1 VLLAGILLL
10 AALALPTGVLAAR
23 TLGPHPSNVSPL
35 IRVYPDRPD
44 VPEDSRLML
53 TPAQWQADQQ
63 GPSMDSILPPDGIA
77 MQAPIFFWWLALEL
91 LGILAFPFAFL
102 MLGGLADRGWV
113 IAKTLG
119 PIVLAYLVWIGP
131 ATGLVQFDR
140 TEVVAA
146 CALFAVAAAVTAVV
160 LRKEIISFVRAEWR
174 AVLTAEA
181 VFLAG
186 FALFL
191 WLRAWYPDLGHQYS
205 PVSPTN
211 PGDGRMGEKQMEMA
225 FLNAIIRSRVF
236 PPLDPFFA
244 HGYINYYYF
253 GFVLVATL
261 CKLTQITTATGF
273 NLAIATFFAM
283 LVGNIFTVTRTLT
296 RRAWA
301 GVAASAFVGIIGNLA
316 GGWQVITDLMAAGGA
331 HSSFPVVGGLIDTAS
346 GIRAV
351 ILDHAQLNAFDFWEP
366 TRIVPPVGLDIS
378 EFPYFTYLFAD
389 LHPHL
394 MAFPM
399 TAAALAFAV
408 SLALSGY
415 SSAGRGIVAWA
426 LGAVLFGALLA
437 TNPWDFPTYL
447 VVVGIGALVGAYVA
461 RGRLVPALLARPVLW
476 CVALAAGGFILFY
489 PFERSYKTVFD
500 TGIGLTR
507 DMVQPICK
515 GSASSCTGD
524 AYNTLVTP
532 LGIYLEHFGLFLFLL
547 LSLVALLLA
556 RSGKA
561 GHWLTRLQFVYY
573 YRDRFDRVR
582 RAGRVVRRM
591 QSRQRTL
598 ADPSIAVGTLV
609 VAGGLAVVHLY
620 LLAFLAAVIGL
631 VLILIQRALTR
642 LPAPDLFILVL
653 ALVPLGLSLLTQVVY
668 VKDFLNGGNAFRMN
682 TIFKFY
688 NQAWILFAVV
698 GAYALW
704 FVVTQL
710 MPERRP
716 IVQPVEENGAAVE
729 QQESPLAAFGRF
741 VDRHLLWSACLGIL
755 LIGSLVYTYAGSVS
769 RETYRSVWLP
779 ESSVP
784 LTLDGMAFM
793 KVAYPGDYAGIS
805 WLNAHVSGAPVIAE
819 ADNGYYQWPS
829 RVSMFTGLPDIIN
842 GNHEGVEQRY
852 PDELDPTGLCSSA
865 AHPGRCASVAHSRDD
880 DLKRLYESTDIAT
893 KESVI
898 RAYGIGYIYVGFSER
913 QQFPAAGLG
922 AFRRMVGHGLHVAFR
937 QSNTVIYR
945 VTAT

>member
-1 VLLAGILLL
+1 
-10 AALALPTGVLAAR
+10 
-23 TLGPHPSNVSPL
+23 
-35 IRVYPDRPD
+35 
-44 VPEDSRLML
+44 
-53 TPAQWQADQQ
+53 
-63 GPSMDSILPPDGIA
+63 
-77 MQAPIFFWWLALEL
+77 
-91 LGILAFPFAFL
+91 
-102 MLGGLADRGWV
+102 
-113 IAKTLG
+113 
-119 PIVLAYLVWIGP
+119 
-131 ATGLVQFDR
+131 
-140 TEVVAA
+140 
-146 CALFAVAAAVTAVV
+146 
-160 LRKEIISFVRAEWR
+160 
-174 AVLTAEA
+174 
-181 VFLAG
+181 
-186 FALFL
+186 
-191 WLRAWYPDLGHQYS
+191 
-205 PVSPTN
+205 
-211 PGDGRMGEKQMEMA
+211 
-225 FLNAIIRSRVF
+225 
-236 PPLDPFFA
+236 
-244 HGYINYYYF
+244 
-253 GFVLVATL
+253 
-261 CKLTQITTATGF
+261 
-273 NLAIATFFAM
+273 
-283 LVGNIFTVTRTLT
+283 
-296 RRAWA
+296 
-301 GVAASAFVGIIGNLA
+301 
-316 GGWQVITDLMAAGGA
+316 
-331 HSSFPVVGGLIDTAS
+331 
-346 GIRAV
+346 
-351 ILDHAQLNAFDFWEP
+351 
-366 TRIVPPVGLDIS
+366 
-378 EFPYFTYLFAD
+378 
-389 LHPHL
+389 
-394 MAFPM
+394 M

-653 ALVPLGLSLLTQVVY
+653 ALVPLGLSLLTQVIY

-755 LIGSLVYTYAGSVS
+755 LIGSLVYTYAGTVS

-793 KVAYPGDYAGIS
+793 KVAYPEDYAAIN
-805 WLNAHVSGAPVIAE
+805 WLNANVRGAPVIAE
-819 ADNGYYQWPS
+819 AYTRQGYTWPS
-829 RVSMFTGLPDIIN
+829 RVAMFTGLPDIFN
-842 GNHEGVEQRY
+842 GIHEQEQRWG
-852 PDELDPTGLCSSA
+852 DEIDPSGLCA
-865 AHPGRCASVAHSRDD
+865 TASYPSTCSQQVHARADD
-880 DLKRLYESTDIAT
+880 VSTLYNSPNVGDAWR
-893 KESVI
+893 VI
-898 RAYGIGYIYVGFSER
+898 RTYGVRYIYVGFSETHCNGAD
-913 QQFPAAGLG
+913 PSNPEVCYSHAGI
-922 AFRRMVGHGLHVAFR
+922 AKFKRMVGHGLAIAFHTG
-937 QSNTVIYR
+937 NTTIYR
-945 VTAT
+945 VTRHV